1 MWNRIRTK
9 ETWKKGGDGRKED
22 DETKTVT
29 VTNGTIT
36 DTRTH
41 ICVNG
46 TSNQRPQ
53 CWETSCDP
61 LTLSLSPPVWFWR
74 EVGEIWTTFVPQI
87 KQNGKQTTRCCTET
101 NTESYEVLVN
111 SACLGRNFKSGISDY
126 WQIGILLNYHIYTI
140 IFRQRLWAEIKHNCN
155 LKKVKWKI
163 FLCMSCQAQ
172 AQPLTSVFFFFF

>member
-1 MWNRIRTK
+1 MISYLLCRSKNKEQELIRRMYANQPEFFYIFFLAEVWNRIRTK
-9 ETWKKGGDGRKED
+9 ETWKEGGDRRKED

-53 CWETSCDP
+53 CWETSCDL
-61 LTLSLSPPVWFWR
+61 LTLSLSLPVWFWR

-87 KQNGKQTTRCCTET
+87 KQNRKQTTCCCTET
-101 NTESYEVLVN
+101 NRVFWGSRQF
-111 SACLGRNFKSGISDY
+111 CLFGQKFQVWNFK
-126 WQIGILLNYHIYTI
+126 LLTNRHFLKLSYLYNHI
-140 IFRQRLWAEIKHNCN
+140 
-155 LKKVKWKI
+155 
-163 FLCMSCQAQ
+163 
-172 AQPLTSVFFFFF
+172 